1 MSNTSKG
8 LMAFWADIEPS
19 YVDEYR
25 RWHNEE
31 HMAERLSI
39 PGFRTGQRYRAI
51 SGARMFLMYY
61 ETTSPQVLES
71 EAYKRALNTPTEW
84 TKKNLLHFR
93 NPLRNLYREVSVRG
107 VEPSSAS
114 KVVLTAR
121 FDLPAGESAVTP
133 SNIAEKVATD
143 GSYRTRCFE
152 LEAAATAAPT
162 AERSIYG
169 AQNESQR
176 YLVIVEKNAASP
188 TDDPERL
195 CHEIEQ
201 AGAVNALV
209 ELFNLDFSMR
219 APAESTN

>member
-8 LMAFWADIEPS
+8 LMAFWSDIEPS
-19 YVDEYR
+19 YIEEYR

-31 HMAERLSI
+31 HMGERLAI
-39 PGFRTGQRYRAI
+39 PGFLTGQRYRVI

-71 EAYKRALNTPTEW
+71 DAYKRALNTPTEW
-84 TKKNLLHFR
+84 TKKSLVHFK
-93 NPLRNLYREVSVRG
+93 NPLRNLYREVSVHG
-107 VEPSSAS
+107 VEAASAS

-121 FDLPAGESAVTP
+121 FDLPADESAVTP
-133 SNIAEKVATD
+133 AKVAEKVATD

-176 YLVIVEKNAASP
+176 YLVIVEKNATSP
-188 TDDPERL
+188 ADDPKRL
-195 CHEIEQ
+195 CHELEQ
-201 AGAVNALV
+201 AGAVNAVV
-209 ELFNLDFSMR
+209 ELFSLDFSMR

>member
-31 HMAERLSI
+31 HIAERLSI
-39 PGFRTGQRYRAI
+39 PGFLTGQRYRAI

-61 ETTSPQVLES
+61 ETTSPRVLES
-71 EAYKRALNTPTEW
+71 ETYKRALNTPTEW
-84 TKKNLLHFR
+84 TKKSLLHFR

-107 VEPSSAS
+107 VERSSAS
-114 KVVLTAR
+114 NVVLTAR
-121 FDLPAGESAVTP
+121 FDLHAGESAVT
-133 SNIAEKVATD
+133 STDIAERMATQD
-143 GSYRTRCFE
+143 SYRTRCFE
-152 LEAAATAAPT
+152 LEAAATAVPT

-169 AQNESQR
+169 AQSESQR
-176 YLVIVEKNAASP
+176 YLVIVEKTATYP
-188 TDDPERL
+188 TDDPQCL
-195 CHEIEQ
+195 CREIEQ
-201 AGAVNALV
+201 AGAENPVV

-219 APAESTN
+219 ATAE